1 MARLSNFTHLFSS
14 IQAKSVFNT
23 PPSDFSSP
31 TSSTH
36 LSQGPLQNFSLTK
49 STSINSSNRRLRV
62 VAVIE
67 RCLLSSLKRTGWA
80 RFNRKESSSRTY
92 DFPSDKYGKKLECHS
107 CIIQIQK
114 CRSSPAFVRSTAR
127 GATLLHRRCPLPH
140 TATYLLASLL
150 HCSQYY
156 QSRHHH

>member
-23 PPSDFSSP
+23 PPSVFSSP
-31 TSSTH
+31 SRVLTSRRD
-36 LSQGPLQNFSLTK
+36 LWQNFSLTK
-49 STSINSSNRRLRV
+49 STSTNSSNRRLRV

-92 DFPSDKYGKKLECHS
+92 YFPRDKYGKKLESHS

-150 HCSQYY
+150 HCSQCY
-156 QSRHHH
+156 QPRHHH

>member
-23 PPSDFSSP
+23 PPSVFSSP

-36 LSQGPLQNFSLTK
+36 LSQRPLAKLLANQVNFDKFFQPTTESSGCNRALTFEF
-49 STSINSSNRRLRV
+49 IEADRV
-62 VAVIE
+62 VEI
-67 RCLLSSLKRTGWA
+67 RTKR
-80 RFNRKESSSRTY
+80 EQSRTY
-92 DFPSDKYGKKLECHS
+92 DFPSDKYGMKLECHS

-114 CRSSPAFVRSTAR
+114 YRSSPAFVRSTAR

-150 HCSQYY
+150 HCSQCY
-156 QSRHHH
+156 QPRHHH